1 MGETHSASLT
11 GLLIAPPL
19 GSLMLLVFLS
29 HSLASVLSCSP
40 LDHNVRPSL
49 SDSSISFQL
58 VTWHPLKKTDA
69 GTSLTCHQLRL
80 CTSNAGNEG
89 SVPGWGAKNF
99 KKTDAAKTL
108 LGSLHPCFLL
118 DSTFS
123 PVTQSAP
130 ASAKPLLQLNS
141 LMPFIPSSHPPKH
154 CPNQSLLVGHWFSH
168 QHANTLLFLLFLK
181 YSPAP
186 PPHPAVSPHFTDRA
200 VVRLPP
206 HHHSAVLPN
215 PIVRFLVLTPL
226 QRQQTQPFLGAL
238 FTWFQDPTTPSQLP
252 AL

>member
-1 MGETHSASLT
+1 
-11 GLLIAPPL
+11 
-19 GSLMLLVFLS
+19 MLLVFLS

-40 LDHNVRPSL
+40 LDHSVRPSL

-69 GTSLTCHQLRL
+69 GTSLTCQQLRL

-89 SVPGWGAKNF
+89 SIPAWGSKNF

-108 LGSLHPCFLL
+108 LGSLHLCFLL

-141 LMPFIPSSHPPKH
+141 DALHPILSPTQALSQPVSPRWTLVFPSACKYTVISAVFKIFSCPASPSS
-154 CPNQSLLVGHWFSH
+154 C
-168 QHANTLLFLLFLK
+168 
-181 YSPAP
+181 
-186 PPHPAVSPHFTDRA
+186 
-200 VVRLPP
+200 LPP
-206 HHHSAVLPN
+206 
-215 PIVRFLVLTPL
+215 L
-226 QRQQTQPFLGAL
+226 Q
-238 FTWFQDPTTPSQLP
+238 
-252 AL
+252 